1 MEVSRIKSAIEER
14 LPGADVF
21 FRDFM
26 GDGDHLEAVVIHA
39 SFEGKS
45 PLARHRMV
53 HAAIGRELLEELHAL
68 KLKTLAPS
76 EVAASKK
83 NLER

>member
-1 MEVSRIKSAIEER
+1 MEVSRIKRTIEES
-14 LPGADVF
+14 LPGAEVF
-21 FRDFM
+21 VRDFA

-53 HAAIGRELLEELHAL
+53 YTAIGRELLEELHAL

-76 EVAASKK
+76 EAVTSK